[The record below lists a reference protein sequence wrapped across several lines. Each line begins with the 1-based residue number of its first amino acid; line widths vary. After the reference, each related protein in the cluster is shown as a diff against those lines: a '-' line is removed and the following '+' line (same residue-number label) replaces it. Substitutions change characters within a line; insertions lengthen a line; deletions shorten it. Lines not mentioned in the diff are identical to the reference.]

1 MIFPFT
7 LVLVYLATQWYL
19 TLWTVASQAPLY
31 IVFFRQEYRSGLPF
45 SSPGDLTLPVIECAS
60 PVSPALQVDSLPAEP
75 PEKTQM
81 YVYPYQIE
89 STSRLS
95 KVLIGSLKHKHSSP
109 LYLKKKKIHSLKALN
124 HMIFSLKEQVY
135 LLLVLLRI

>member
-1 MIFPFT
+1 MVWKGETVLKELFCFT
-7 LVLVYLATQWYL
+7 FVSWY
-19 TLWTVASQAPLY
+19 
-31 IVFFRQEYRSGLPF
+31 
-45 SSPGDLTLPVIECAS
+45 D
-60 PVSPALQVDSLPAEP
+60 
-75 PEKTQM
+75 M

-95 KVLIGSLKHKHSSP
+95 KVLIASLKHKHSSP
-109 LYLKKKKIHSLKALN
+109 LYLKKKKIHSLKDLN